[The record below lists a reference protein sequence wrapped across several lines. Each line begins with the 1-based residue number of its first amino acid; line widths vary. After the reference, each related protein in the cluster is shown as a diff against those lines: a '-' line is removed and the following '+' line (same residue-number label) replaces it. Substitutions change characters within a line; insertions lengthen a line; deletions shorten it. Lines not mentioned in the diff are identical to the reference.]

1 MARVDS
7 NRGRTRVRRHPERG
21 RYDRATIDAVLE
33 SALIAHVAF
42 VDEGQ
47 PFCVPMLHA
56 RIDDRVVIH
65 GSTAS
70 RTVRTLGRGAPA
82 CVTVTAIDGLVLAR
96 SIYHHSANYR
106 SAMLLGSF
114 EVVSDPAA
122 KLAALEAFA
131 DKILPG
137 RWNEV
142 RRPNRQ
148 ELKAVTVLAM
158 PIDEASAKVRTG
170 PPSDGASP
178 DAENGAWAGVVPL
191 ATGFGPPEP
200 APELS
205 NAIPMPKSVQA
216 LLDREGER
224 P

>member
-1 MARVDS
+1 MLDS
-7 NRGRTRVRRHPERG
+7 TLV
-21 RYDRATIDAVLE
+21 
-33 SALIAHVAF
+33 AHVAYL
-42 VDEGQ
+42 ENGQ

-56 RIDDRVVIH
+56 RIGDRVLIH

-70 RTVRTLGRGAPA
+70 RTVRTLGAGARA

-114 EVVSDPAA
+114 EVVSDPAG

-131 DKILPG
+131 NKLVSG
-137 RWNEV
+137 RWDEV

-170 PPSDGASP
+170 PPSDGESP

-205 NAIPMPKSVQA
+205 DDIPVPHSVRA